1 MVSPGRLTSA
11 ACWIVANGLRSVP
24 ALASE
29 PVVATYQA
37 ESKTRG
43 SSPSM
48 QRIRTSSNEPGQ
60 ALESDNDHPRP
71 SEPPSADTGSPPANP
86 VRGIIAPAQG
96 TNPSE
101 NPADRPSAGD
111 TVLQASD
118 AELVRLIREGDQ
130 AAFRELVNRHGESLY
145 GLACSVMGSTADAE
159 DILQETFLGAF
170 RRLGAFEG
178 RSSVKTWLVRILLN
192 HASKLRRSKKVRKAA
207 SLPDQ
212 VGPSDARDGAVETSS
227 PASAVESKIDL
238 DAMLGTLSPEHR
250 EVIVLRELQQLSY
263 DEIAAALHIPFG
275 MVESGLHRARQELK
289 KRYEGYLT

>member
-1 MVSPGRLTSA
+1 
-11 ACWIVANGLRSVP
+11 
-24 ALASE
+24 
-29 PVVATYQA
+29 
-37 ESKTRG
+37 
-43 SSPSM
+43 
-48 QRIRTSSNEPGQ
+48 
-60 ALESDNDHPRP
+60 
-71 SEPPSADTGSPPANP
+71 
-86 VRGIIAPAQG
+86 
-96 TNPSE
+96 
-101 NPADRPSAGD
+101 
-111 TVLQASD
+111 LQASD

-263 DEIAAALHIPFG
+263 DEIAAALHIPRG
-275 MVESGLHRARQELK
+275 TVESRLHRARQELK
-289 KRYEGYLT
+289 KRYAGYLA